1 MSPTARLTDMHLTRI
16 TAIFI
21 SIGLAALVAIGC
33 AGNDGGR
40 RNNVPDAATSGAVT
54 FGSSSEI
61 IATGWERSYRSGT
74 KDSNGRLAA
83 GSEILHLVGH
93 KGKLYAAAGYWMDPR
108 NALYGGA
115 PADTGWGQVLRLDRP
130 DGRWEV
136 DLEMQWHLRPE
147 IIQSVTFTTNGKG
160 DALAQPV
167 SLLLASTYEGIG
179 RRGISLFTKDDATG
193 SWEKSKIISGDTG
206 KRGDENCVRAMRV
219 YRDKVTGVDRLFV
232 SIGVLGIF
240 SGVYDST
247 APGRIRWD
255 GVSESGAVATRP
267 LSIIE
272 ANGELLFSSDKFIY
286 RRIDGAKPRYAVAH
300 DLGDLQQGSASSLSG
315 GIRGLTAIANPKG
328 AGQSLLFVWVPGNRS
343 RGCVYRLDPTGDKRY
358 ARVEETCLDK
368 LVSDYL
374 SGNSVHYVL
383 AAYNNMLPIRDPA
396 TQREVHLI
404 GLQAWIGGQ
413 QYPTTQRQRDGG
425 FYSGAIYVIRGP
437 NGEYGVR
444 EVNGRINA
452 SNPPLVATRAYVL
465 SPFTSDFGKVV
476 YFGGYD
482 CNLVRSS
489 DTAWIFRSTVAAA
502 LRQGHAE

>member
-1 MSPTARLTDMHLTRI
+1 MSPTARLTEMHLARI

-21 SIGLAALVAIGC
+21 SIGLTALVAIGC
-33 AGNDGGR
+33 VGNDGGR
-40 RNNVPDAATSGAVT
+40 RNNVPDAGTPSPVT
-54 FGSSSEI
+54 FGSPSEI

-74 KDSNGRLAA
+74 WDSSGRLAA
-83 GSEILHLVGH
+83 GSEILHLLGH

-108 NALYGGA
+108 NVWYGGA
-115 PADTGWGQVLRLDRP
+115 SAHTGWGQVLRLDRP
-130 DGRWEV
+130 DGGWEV

-167 SLLLASTYEGIG
+167 SLLLASTYEGNG
-179 RRGISLFTKDDATG
+179 GRGITLFTRDDATG

-206 KRGDENCVRAMRV
+206 KRGEGNSVRAMRV

-240 SGVYDST
+240 SGVYDSA

-267 LSIIE
+267 LAIIE
-272 ANGELLFSSDKFIY
+272 ANGELFFSSDKFIY
-286 RRIDGAKPRYAVAH
+286 RRIDGATPRYAVAH
-300 DLGDLQQGSASSLSG
+300 DLGDLQQGSASSLAG

-343 RGCVYRLDPTGDKRY
+343 RGCVYRLDPAGDKRY

-396 TQREVHLI
+396 TQQEVHLI

-425 FYSGAIYVIRGP
+425 FYSGAIYVVRDR
-437 NGEYGVR
+437 NGKYRVR
-444 EVNGRINA
+444 EVNARINA
-452 SNPPLVATRAYVL
+452 SNPPLVATRAYVV
-465 SPFTSDFGKVV
+465 SPFASDFGKVV

-502 LRQGHAE
+502 LK